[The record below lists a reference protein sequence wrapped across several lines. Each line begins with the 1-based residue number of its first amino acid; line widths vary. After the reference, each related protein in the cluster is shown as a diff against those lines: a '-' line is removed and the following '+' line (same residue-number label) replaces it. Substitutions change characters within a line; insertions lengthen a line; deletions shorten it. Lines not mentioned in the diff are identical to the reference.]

1 MSTREAYYEENKAS
15 GHAYNCAYAAGGDCT
30 CGVWPEDDPRY
41 GIDGDSS
48 FDSFV
53 EAHSG
58 EGNWSEAKEAK
69 ELKKHEEE
77 AGLTGEPRNPSSP
90 WTPDLEEDD
99 LPF

>member
-1 MSTREAYYEENKAS
+1 MREAYREENRAS
-15 GHAYNCAYAAGGDCT
+15 GHQYNCAYAAGGDCT

-41 GIDGDSS
+41 GIGD
-48 FDSFV
+48 FDDLV
-53 EAHSG
+53 DAHSS

-77 AGLTGEPRNPSSP
+77 DGLNGEPRNPSSP
-90 WTPDLEEDD
+90 WTPGLKDDD